1 MRRVFF
7 VFLILFFL
15 IPIFAES
22 AETTLLTLKYQAT
35 AIGEISLAY
44 RLETLTMSLAAAKA
58 VDKDYITAILDEVD
72 ATLEN
77 GKSIISTKN
86 TSPDQLTKEI
96 ISAFDQLLK
105 CSGEIKKYSSASSK
119 NSSEQISQCMEI
131 SCKKLDLLSEMFN
144 KKQNKNSVNQQKQ
157 R

>member
-96 ISAFDQLLK
+96 ISALDQLLK

-131 SCKKLDLLSEMFN
+131 SRKKLDLLSEMFN

>member
-131 SCKKLDLLSEMFN
+131 SRKKLDLLSEMFN

>member
-1 MRRVFF
+1 MRRFF
-7 VFLILFFL
+7 PVFLILFFL
-15 IPIFAES
+15 SPLFADA
-22 AETTLLTLKYQAT
+22 AETALLTLKYQAT

-58 VDKDYITAILDEVD
+58 VDKEYITAILNETD

-77 GKSIISTKN
+77 GKSIILVKN
-86 TSPDQLTKEI
+86 PAPDPLSKEI
-96 ISAFDQLLK
+96 ISAFDQLVN
-105 CSGEIKKYSSASSK
+105 CSGEIKKYSSASASADEVSK
-119 NSSEQISQCMEI
+119 CLDISH
-131 SCKKLDLLSEMFN
+131 KKLDLLSEMYN

>member
-1 MRRVFF
+1 MKRVSL
-7 VFLILFFL
+7 VFLILFSFFSL
-15 IPIFAES
+15 FAEN
-22 AETTLLTLKYQAT
+22 AETTLLTLKYQAA

-58 VDKDYITAILDEVD
+58 VDRDYITAILDEVD
-72 ATLEN
+72 ATVSN

-86 TSPDQLTKEI
+86 TSPDTLTKEI
-96 ISAFDQLLK
+96 IAAFDQLLK
-105 CSGEIKKYSSASSK
+105 CSGEIKKYSSVPSK
-119 NSSEQISQCMEI
+119 NSAEQISQCMEI
-131 SCKKLDLLSEMFN
+131 SRKKLDLLSEMFN

>member
-96 ISAFDQLLK
+96 ISALDQLLK

-131 SCKKLDLLSEMFN
+131 SRKKLDLLSEMYN
-144 KKQNKNSVNQQKQ
+144 KKQNKNNANQQKQ

>member
-105 CSGEIKKYSSASSK
+105 CSGEIKKYSSVPSK

-131 SCKKLDLLSEMFN
+131 SRKKLDLLSEMFN

>member
-58 VDKDYITAILDEVD
+58 VDKNYITAILDEVD

-131 SCKKLDLLSEMFN
+131 SRKKLDLLSEMFN

>member
-1 MRRVFF
+1 MRRFF
-7 VFLILFFL
+7 SVFLILFFL
-15 IPIFAES
+15 VPVFAES

-72 ATLEN
+72 ATVEN
-77 GKSIISTKN
+77 GKTIISTKN

-96 ISAFDQLLK
+96 VSAFDQLLK
-105 CSGEIKKYSSASSK
+105 CSGEIKKYSSAVPKISADEVSK
-119 NSSEQISQCMEI
+119 CLELSH
-131 SCKKLDLLSEMFN
+131 KKLDLLSEMYN
-144 KKQNKNSVNQQKQ
+144 KKQNKNNANQQKQ

>member
-1 MRRVFF
+1 MRRFF
-7 VFLILFFL
+7 PVFLILFFL
-15 IPIFAES
+15 SPLFADA
-22 AETTLLTLKYQAT
+22 AETALLTLKYQAT

-58 VDKDYITAILDEVD
+58 VDKEYITAILNETD

-77 GKSIISTKN
+77 GKSIILVKN
-86 TSPDQLTKEI
+86 PAPDPLSKEI
-96 ISAFDQLLK
+96 ISAFDQLVK
-105 CSGEIKKYSSASSK
+105 CSGEIKKYSSASADEVSK
-119 NSSEQISQCMEI
+119 CLDISH
-131 SCKKLDLLSEMFN
+131 KKLDLLSEMYN

>member
-1 MRRVFF
+1 MRRFF
-7 VFLILFFL
+7 SVFLILFFL
-15 IPIFAES
+15 VPVFAES

-72 ATLEN
+72 ATVEN
-77 GKSIISTKN
+77 GKTIISTKN

-131 SCKKLDLLSEMFN
+131 SRKKLDLLSEMFN